1 MSRSTQITE
10 TKLIGIWLTFFVL
23 FLGLF
28 LVIVKQNDLQ
38 KKINGLTG
46 INSEQISKIV
56 NQNHEELLLR
66 YSLQTMR
73 EEVDSLKEVCWNTNQ
88 AWLTVY
94 DFVTTSQ
101 RYEWIN
107 DLDTDEIDSIMSN
120 PEYDNWTNEECVE
133 RLKEQG
139 VIK

>member
-1 MSRSTQITE
+1 ME
-10 TKLIGIWLTFFVL
+10 L
-23 FLGLF
+23 
-28 LVIVKQNDLQ
+28 
-38 KKINGLTG
+38 
-46 INSEQISKIV
+46 SKNPIP
-56 NQNHEELLLR
+56 L
-66 YSLQTMR
+66 
-73 EEVDSLKEVCWNTNQ
+73 EEVDPLKEVCWNTNQ